1 MTILKRKKE
10 DTDAKSVKND
20 VGNCIKENGIYSD
33 KLEKE
38 VRNCWILKYA
48 EVADG
53 ISFSLNIVPSV
64 DEDVLIKNDIINSGV
79 SYSDAKKL
87 LL

>member
-1 MTILKRKKE
+1 M
-10 DTDAKSVKND
+10 KND

-33 KLEKE
+33 TLEKE
-38 VRNCWILKYA
+38 DRNCETLKYA

-53 ISFSLNIVPSV
+53 IGFSLNIVPSV